1 MTQPHCR
8 RPLRYARAT
17 LGTLVAACGL
27 ALASGCST
35 PQTDAAASAASSPA
49 PAPSLPARTPPPS
62 NAALLARAKTFEL
75 DTPYVPPP
83 GDPLEHNTSGYAKTM
98 CSAVFITGL
107 DPVVAA
113 ESVGYF
119 TGPYQERKKVSTPV
133 VDREKKEV
141 RITLPDGVVVVAR
154 DFGSQ
159 GCIALPRGRR
169 DPFFK
174 PVDVPRHLPDAKTT
188 PWPMGDLLP
197 SDPLPAGIDAAKVKR
212 AIDTAFEPE
221 GAFTSAFVVTHNG
234 RLIGER
240 YMPGISETTPL
251 ESWSMGKSVTA
262 TLMGL
267 LIHQGV
273 YTLDQPAPIPEW
285 QKPGDP
291 RQQIRIQDLLHM
303 SSGLRIKAPDEP
315 EFDPSTYPDHL
326 FPYTGRVDSFKYAAT
341 RPPQWPPNTVGRY
354 RNTDPVLTNY
364 LVRLAVEKR
373 GEDYLSFPQ
382 RQLFDKIGV
391 RSMVMETDPYGNFLA
406 QGYELMSGRDWARLG
421 NLYLQDG
428 VWNGQ
433 RLLPEGFARFVSTL
447 APAWAADGR
456 PVYGGFFW
464 INGDG
469 AFPVPREAYYMAGAG
484 GQTVLIIPSHGLVV
498 VRIGHYKGARPGTEA
513 FRKALAILMEA
524 VPAATPR
531 T

>member
-1 MTQPHCR
+1 MRSR
-8 RPLRYARAT
+8 RRRVALVVALVTVLSGAFACTTPDAT
-17 LGTLVAACGL
+17 GGAAKDVA
-27 ALASGCST
+27 SST
-35 PQTDAAASAASSPA
+35 PT
-49 PAPSLPARTPPPS
+49 LPPQTPPPS
-62 NAALLARAKTFEL
+62 NEALLARARPFEL
-75 DTPYVPPP
+75 DTRYEPPP

-107 DPVVAA
+107 DPAVAA

-119 TGPYQERKKVSTPV
+119 TGPYEERKKVGKPV

-141 RITLPDGVVVVAR
+141 RITLPNGVAVVAR
-154 DFGSQ
+154 HFGSQ

-169 DPFFK
+169 DVFFK
-174 PVDVPRHLPDAKTT
+174 PVDVPRRLPDAKTT

-197 SDPLPAGIDAAKVKR
+197 GDLPTGIDRDKVKR
-212 AIDTAFEPE
+212 AIDAAFEPAE
-221 GAFTSAFVVTHNG
+221 ALTSAFVVTRNG

-240 YMPGISETTPL
+240 YMPGITETTPL

-262 TLMGL
+262 TMMGV
-267 LIHQGV
+267 LIRQGV

-285 QKPGDP
+285 QTPDDP
-291 RQQIRIQDLLHM
+291 RQKIRIQDLLRM
-303 SSGLRIKAPDEP
+303 SSGIRIKAPDEP
-315 EFDPSTYPDHL
+315 EFDPGTYPDHL
-326 FPYTGRVDSFKYAAT
+326 FLYTGRVDSFKYAAT

-354 RNTDPVLTNY
+354 RNTDPVLVNY

-373 GEDYLSFPQ
+373 GEEYLSFPQ
-382 RQLFDKIGV
+382 RNLFDKIGV
-391 RSMVMETDPYGNFLA
+391 RSMVMETDPYGNFLT

-428 VWNGQ
+428 VWSGE
-433 RLLPEGFARFVSTL
+433 RILPEGFTGFVSTV

-464 INGDG
+464 INRDN
-469 AFPVPREAYYMAGAG
+469 AFPVPQEAYYMSGAG

-498 VRIGHYKGARPGTEA
+498 VRIGHYKGVRVGTEA
-513 FRKALAILMEA
+513 FRKALAILMDA
-524 VPAATPR
+524 VPATR
-531 T
+531 RQR